1 MERLNEAINGL
12 EEKRKQYDQQKH
24 DRIKTQHL
32 IKSTKEEVI
41 MSLIDHKNRLTEFS
55 RIWIVIQMKTN
66 RSS

>member
-1 MERLNEAINGL
+1 MERMNEAINGL
-12 EEKRKQYDQQKH
+12 EEKREQYDQQKH